1 MKKVLQI
8 LLIVEIITP
17 LFSYSQFYNRNTY
30 RTQRNEISFGFGA
43 SSCLTD
49 LGGGKDIEE
58 SFFKDYARAFL
69 FDINTDQTQY
79 AFNFSYKYFLKSK
92 LALRLNLAHLKI
104 AGDDKS
110 TGDSSRL
117 NRNLNF
123 QTTIFEGAAMLEWII
138 IPEKTGNRYNLK
150 NKFGKSIGRKN
161 PLGFGLYAFGGI
173 GGFYYNPKGEAN
185 GILRDLR
192 PLHTEGQ
199 GIYPPG
205 SPEYN
210 SWYVSYENQ
219 NGEIVD
225 YAEFAFEYGDSYKP
239 FALCFPLG
247 FGVRKSFHSMA
258 GIKLEA
264 GFRFT
269 NTDYL
274 DDVSTRYFN
283 PTDLVDGMGTLY
295 GPDALTYSKVNT
307 GETYFIHVNYG
318 GNPPLS
324 SDYDIN
330 GIKSLKEA
338 GDDWVANNGPGW
350 SYVEFYKTGPGQ
362 IRGNPL
368 NLDSYMF
375 VTLSAYKK
383 FKNTQKSFRV
393 ANSGLKRKIKAS
405 F

>member
-1 MKKVLQI
+1 MKKTVLI
-8 LLIVEIITP
+8 LLLFGFLLPVIVEA
-17 LFSYSQFYNRNTY
+17 QFYNRNTY
-30 RTQRNEISFGFGA
+30 RTQRNEISFGIGA

-92 LALRLNLAHLKI
+92 LALRLNLAYLKI

-173 GGFYYNPKGEAN
+173 GGFYFNPKGEAN
-185 GILRDLR
+185 GILKDLR
-192 PLHTEGQ
+192 PLRTEGQ
-199 GIYPPG
+199 GLYKPG
-205 SPEYN
+205 SSEFN
-210 SWYVSYENQ
+210 SYYVSYETPK
-219 NGEIVD
+219 GEILD
-225 YAEFAFEYGDSYKP
+225 YAKFAFEEGDTYNP
-239 FALCFPLG
+239 IALCFPLG

-283 PTDLVDGMGTLY
+283 PNDLVAEMGTLL

-318 GNPPLS
+318 GNPPSS
-324 SDYDIN
+324 SDYDVN
-330 GIKSLKEA
+330 GIKSVNEA
-338 GDDWVANNGPGW
+338 SNDWVSNNGAGW
-350 SYVEFYKTGPGQ
+350 YNVEFYKTGPGE

-383 FKNTQKSFRV
+383 FKNTQKSYRI